1 MKIALKC
8 FSHVKYALDRDEMMI
23 ELPDPSTAAD
33 LERRVRELAGDAL
46 HEVPLRVAVNHRF
59 VAGDHPLADG
69 DEAALIPPVQGG

>member
-8 FSHVKYALDRDEMMI
+8 FSHVKYALDRDELEI
-23 ELPDPSTAAD
+23 DLPADATAAD
-33 LERRVRELAGDAL
+33 LEARVRELAGDGL
-46 HEVPLRVAVNHRF
+46 DGVPLRVAVNHRF